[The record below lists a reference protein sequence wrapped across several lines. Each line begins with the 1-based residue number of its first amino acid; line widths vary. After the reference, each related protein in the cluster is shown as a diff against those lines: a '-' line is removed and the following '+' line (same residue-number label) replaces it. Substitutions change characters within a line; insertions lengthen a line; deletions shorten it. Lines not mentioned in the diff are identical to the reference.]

1 MTTESATTS
10 TSGLLPRWEL
20 LFVAGLL
27 VAIYWLRQTGGL
39 LLGLNLNVVDSILI
53 LAIVVLTFR
62 TAHRSRRALA
72 IHTGIAI
79 AAVFTALAAAATSSD
94 VLLYL
99 TSAAGVYLVGAS
111 AAVVFV
117 FVLRERQVSGNT
129 LFGALSVYLAVGVMF
144 GIVFTVMAF
153 VRPAAFSPPEAVG
166 AEGETAMYY
175 FSFVTL
181 TTLGFGDI
189 APASDAAR
197 VLATLEAMFGLV
209 LLATLVG
216 RIVGL
221 MAGRQASEET
231 SKQIESIAESVT
243 RIERQMS
250 G

>member
-1 MTTESATTS
+1 MTTESAVTS
-10 TSGLLPRWEL
+10 RPRLRPRWEL

-39 LLGLNLNVVDSILI
+39 VSGLNLNVVDSVLI
-53 LAIVVLTFR
+53 LAIVVLSFR
-62 TAHRSRRALA
+62 TTGTSRRALV
-72 IHTGIAI
+72 IHTGIAVATI
-79 AAVFTALAAAATSSD
+79 PLAVVAAVTESKPMF
-94 VLLYL
+94 YL

-117 FVLRERQVSGNT
+117 FVLRERHVSGNT

-144 GIVFTVMAF
+144 GIVFTVMAV
-153 VRPAAFSPPEAVG
+153 VRPTAFSPPEAVG
-166 AEGETAMYY
+166 TEGETAMYY

-189 APASDAAR
+189 APASDASR
-197 VLATLEAMFGLV
+197 VLSTLEAMLGLV
-209 LLATLVG
+209 LLAALVG

-221 MAGRQASEET
+221 MAGRQSFEDT
-231 SKQIESIAESVT
+231 SKQMESIEETVT
-243 RIERQMS
+243 RIERQLS

>member
-1 MTTESATTS
+1 
-10 TSGLLPRWEL
+10 
-20 LFVAGLL
+20 
-27 VAIYWLRQTGGL
+27 
-39 LLGLNLNVVDSILI
+39 
-53 LAIVVLTFR
+53 
-62 TAHRSRRALA
+62 
-72 IHTGIAI
+72 
-79 AAVFTALAAAATSSD
+79 
-94 VLLYL
+94 
-99 TSAAGVYLVGAS
+99 
-111 AAVVFV
+111 
-117 FVLRERQVSGNT
+117 
-129 LFGALSVYLAVGVMF
+129 
-144 GIVFTVMAF
+144 
-153 VRPAAFSPPEAVG
+153 
-166 AEGETAMYY
+166 MYY